1 MSYTHRH
8 YCNPRYDPNQP
19 LPDRILP
26 PHAPPTAASVDDW
39 RLFNAQL
46 GSTLNPRS
54 RAEFVRFLKLRDIDW
69 RNAFHRGLAE
79 YVKEFKKDQAAKDEA
94 TRQKAWQAW
103 REQVFAQAAKE

>member
-1 MSYTHRH
+1 M
-8 YCNPRYDPNQP
+8 
-19 LPDRILP
+19 
-26 PHAPPTAASVDDW
+26 
-39 RLFNAQL
+39 
-46 GSTLNPRS
+46 
-54 RAEFVRFLKLRDIDW
+54 KLRDIDW